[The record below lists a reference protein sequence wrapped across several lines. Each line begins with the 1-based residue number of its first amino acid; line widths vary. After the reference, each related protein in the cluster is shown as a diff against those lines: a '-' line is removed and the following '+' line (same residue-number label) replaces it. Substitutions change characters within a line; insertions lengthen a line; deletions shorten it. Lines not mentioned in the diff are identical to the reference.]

1 MYFCAMKKFT
11 YLFAIIWIMSCAN
24 NISLEDSSSDY
35 AHLRASAYNV
45 EPITRAVLSD
55 AIKQLSWLVVD
66 GSGSVVA
73 SVDQSSESNAFGT
86 LDAELPYGSYTL
98 YAVGH
103 SQSSACAIS
112 KGGVATFAEAK
123 LTDTFC
129 KVRTFTLEKGGKDTL
144 QVHLVRAVAKF
155 AMKCTDAIQQGAST
169 MEFSFQPGGSELNVS
184 TGLTADDPLLTYT
197 RTIAIPSAN
206 IGKKNALFSFYTFL
220 PSESAALYVKAACK
234 DAEGSV
240 LYTREFTDVPLS
252 INHQTTYTGEFF
264 RSGSDLGGSFGV
276 VSEWGEEQNFEF

>member
-1 MYFCAMKKFT
+1 MKKLV
-11 YLFAIIWIMSCAN
+11 YLFSMIGLMSCVN
-24 NISLEDSSSDY
+24 NLSTEDPPSQCV
-35 AHLRASAYNV
+35 HLRVSVYTV
-45 EPITRAVLSD
+45 EPITRSVLSD
-55 AIKQLSWLVVD
+55 AIKQLSWLVVG

-73 SVDQSSESNAFGT
+73 SVDQSSEAASFGT

-112 KGGVATFAEAK
+112 RGGIATFSEAK

-129 KVRTFTLEKGGKDTL
+129 KMRTFTLEKGGKDTL

-155 AMKCTDAIQQGAST
+155 AMKCTDAIPSGAST

-184 TGLTADDPLLTYT
+184 TSLAADDPLLTYT
-197 RTIAIPSAN
+197 RSIAIPSAN

-220 PSESAALYVKAACK
+220 PSESTTLYVKATCK

-264 RSGSDLGGSFGV
+264 RSGADLGGSFDV
-276 VSEWGEEQNFEF
+276 VSEWGDGQNFEF